1 MPYHFI
7 QSAMDPVLAA
17 VLEAVRDLPITVIDP
32 TGDVTLILSNR
43 KFQSL
48 FQCSSEKLIQA
59 CGLFRNKLAPGGQPH
74 QELMRDG
81 KVYLTIHEFDPT
93 VIEHALNLVH
103 GYNENMPKDPTLP
116 KLLEFAKVCDY
127 LDCLPVVQPFAT
139 IWMKEIKDCVSGL
152 ATLKPANNSWIFIS
166 YAFRDQEV
174 FQRTTAIAQQNLDS
188 KLDAKKVPLPKK
200 IISKYACSMVVLIKQ
215 MAYLRYYVR
224 WNQ

>member
-1 MPYHFI
+1 
-7 QSAMDPVLAA
+7 
-17 VLEAVRDLPITVIDP
+17 
-32 TGDVTLILSNR
+32 
-43 KFQSL
+43 
-48 FQCSSEKLIQA
+48 
-59 CGLFRNKLAPGGQPH
+59 
-74 QELMRDG
+74 
-81 KVYLTIHEFDPT
+81 
-93 VIEHALNLVH
+93 
-103 GYNENMPKDPTLP
+103 
-116 KLLEFAKVCDY
+116 
-127 LDCLPVVQPFAT
+127 
-139 IWMKEIKDCVSGL
+139 MKEIKDCVSGL